1 MLMMVKAVLF
11 MIDHGFTKMIDD
23 VEAGH
28 INLVIVKDLS
38 RFGRVASGIDD
49 YIEEYFQMKGVRFIA
64 VNENLDSKT
73 SSNFQDDIKIRAF
86 FNEWFLRD
94 CSKKTK
100 DGSILKHFKGR

>member
-1 MLMMVKAVLF
+1 
-11 MIDHGFTKMIDD
+11 MIDHGFTKMLDD

-86 FNEWFLRD
+86 Q
-94 CSKKTK
+94 
-100 DGSILKHFKGR
+100 